1 MKTVLAPNAPWP
13 KWEEPKKPE
22 VKTVKRKLRPPAPK
36 LNLFGDLDYFAEA
49 REQLNQSK
57 IASKSRE
64 RSVTTG
70 RFKGSN
76 RLSG

>member
-13 KWEEPKKPE
+13 KWETKTEPKSK
-22 VKTVKRKLRPPAPK
+22 KRQSAWRNPPPK
-36 LNLFGDLDYFAEA
+36 LNLDGDLDYFAEA
-49 REQLNQSK
+49 REQISKTKLAVQS
-57 IASKSRE
+57 RV
-64 RSVTTG
+64 RDVTTG

>member
-13 KWEEPKKPE
+13 KQEMKSEPKSR
-22 VKTVKRKLRPPAPK
+22 KRQSPWRNPPPK
-36 LNLFGDLDYFAEA
+36 LNLVGDLDYFAEA
-49 REQLNQSK
+49 REEINKSK
-57 IASKSRE
+57 TAIKSRV
-64 RSVTTG
+64 RDVTTG